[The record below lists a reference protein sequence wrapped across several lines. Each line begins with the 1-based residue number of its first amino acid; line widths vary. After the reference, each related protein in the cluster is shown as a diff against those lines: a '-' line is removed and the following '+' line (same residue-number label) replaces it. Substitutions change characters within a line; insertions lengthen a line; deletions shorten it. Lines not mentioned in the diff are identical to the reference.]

1 MWKYALIAVIAYLLG
16 SISVAV
22 LLTREAM
29 GSDVRKQGSGN
40 AGATNVAR
48 VFGMKAGIA
57 TLLGDMVKAA
67 LSGLAGWLISGET
80 GLAVACL
87 ACLVGHCWPVYFGF
101 KGGKGVSV
109 AGCIALLLD
118 WRFFLALVAWFAIM
132 AILSRR
138 VSFASCTSAVVYPL
152 LYWHFNRGMSVQL
165 AVCIIIAL
173 IVLILHRGNI
183 SRLIHGTEPVFRAK
197 SSKESK
203 NGEENE
209 DSR

>member
-1 MWKYALIAVIAYLLG
+1 MLRYVIIAVIAYLLG

-22 LLTREAM
+22 LLTRDRL

-48 VFGMKAGIA
+48 VFGMKAGVV

-67 LSGLAGWLISGET
+67 LSGLAGWLIGGET

-138 VSFASCTSAVVYPL
+138 VSFVSCSSAVVYPL
-152 LYWHFNRGMSVQL
+152 LYWAFNRGMSIQL

-183 SRLIHGTEPVFRAK
+183 SRLIHGTEPVFKAK
-197 SSKESK
+197 EEKRKE
-203 NGEENE
+203 
-209 DSR
+209 

>member
-1 MWKYALIAVIAYLLG
+1 MLRYVIIAVIAYLLG

-22 LLTREAM
+22 LLTRDRL

-48 VFGMKAGIA
+48 VFGMKAGVV

-67 LSGLAGWLISGET
+67 LSGLAGWLIGGET

-101 KGGKGVSV
+101 KGGKGASV

-138 VSFASCTSAVVYPL
+138 VSFTSCSSAVVYPL
-152 LYWHFNRGMSVQL
+152 LYWAFNRGMSIQL

-183 SRLIHGTEPVFRAK
+183 SRLIHGTEPVFKAK
-197 SSKESK
+197 EEKRKE
-203 NGEENE
+203 
-209 DSR
+209 

>member
-1 MWKYALIAVIAYLLG
+1 MLKYVIIAVIAYLLG
-16 SISVAV
+16 SVSVAV
-22 LLTREAM
+22 LITRDAL
-29 GSDVRKQGSGN
+29 GSDVREQGSGN

-48 VFGMKAGIA
+48 VFGMKAGII
-57 TLLGDMVKAA
+57 TLVGDMVKAA
-67 LSGLAGWLISGET
+67 LSGLAGVLIGGQT

-87 ACLVGHCWPVYFGF
+87 ACLIGHCFPVYFGF

-109 AGCIALLLD
+109 AGCIALMLD

-165 AVCIIIAL
+165 AVCIIMAV

-183 SRLIHGTEPVFRAK
+183 SRLIHGTEPVFHAK
-197 SSKESK
+197 SKK
-203 NGEENE
+203 DG
-209 DSR
+209 DGDGDKKDR

>member
-1 MWKYALIAVIAYLLG
+1 MLKYALIAVIAYLLG
-16 SISVAV
+16 SVSVAV
-22 LLTREAM
+22 LLTRDAL

-48 VFGMKAGIA
+48 VFGLKAGII
-57 TLLGDMVKAA
+57 TLVGDMVKAA
-67 LSGLAGWLISGET
+67 LSGLAGVLIGGQT

-101 KGGKGVSV
+101 RGGKGVSV

-118 WRFFLALVAWFAIM
+118 WRFFLALVAWFAMM

-152 LYWHFNRGMSVQL
+152 LYWHFNRGMSAQL
-165 AVCIIIAL
+165 AVCIIMAV

-183 SRLIHGTEPVFRAK
+183 ARLIRGTEPVFHAK
-197 SSKESK
+197 SKDEDKKE
-203 NGEENE
+203 N
-209 DSR
+209 

>member
-1 MWKYALIAVIAYLLG
+1 MKYVIIAVIAYLLG

-22 LLTREAM
+22 LLTRDAM

-48 VFGMKAGIA
+48 VFGLKAGIF

-67 LSGLAGWLISGET
+67 LSGLAGVLIGGQT

-101 KGGKGVSV
+101 RGGKGVSV

-138 VSFASCTSAVVYPL
+138 VSFASCASAVVYPL
-152 LYWHFNRGMSVQL
+152 LYWHFNRGQNVQL
-165 AVCIIIAL
+165 AVCIIMAV
-173 IVLILHRGNI
+173 IVLIMHRANI
-183 SRLIHGTEPVFRAK
+183 VRLIHGTEPVFHAK
-197 SSKESK
+197 DEKDK
-203 NGEENE
+203 DKKDN
-209 DSR
+209 